1 MDPDPNWAKFLD
13 PDLMYLDGST
23 LLVWNICAHL
33 KEWSNLLC
41 LRSQKQ
47 TRPGEELFGNY

>member
-23 LLVWNICAHL
+23 LLV
-33 KEWSNLLC
+33 LC
-41 LRSQKQ
+41 SPEGVEQLALSQVPEADQ
-47 TRPGEELFGNY
+47 TW